1 MTPVT
6 QRAAR
11 IAAAAIITV
20 GTLTACSTTS
30 DQSGAGSDASAT
42 PTTSVSTETTSA
54 TPSSTGSPAA
64 STAQPSASASANPGD
79 IMFAQMMIPHHQQ
92 AIEMA
97 DMALAKS
104 DASAKVKQ
112 LATDIKKAQDPEIAT
127 MRGWL
132 TSWGAAPSASPS
144 GMHDGHGMGHGGGM
158 MSAAEMEELQ
168 AAKGSEFDRLWL
180 TMMIR
185 HHEGA
190 VTMSEQVLQTTQQ
203 PEVRTLAQDI
213 ITAQKAAIA
222 TMRDL
227 L

>member
-1 MTPVT
+1 
-6 QRAAR
+6 
-11 IAAAAIITV
+11 
-20 GTLTACSTTS
+20 
-30 DQSGAGSDASAT
+30 
-42 PTTSVSTETTSA
+42 
-54 TPSSTGSPAA
+54 
-64 STAQPSASASANPGD
+64 
-79 IMFAQMMIPHHQQ
+79 
-92 AIEMA
+92 
-97 DMALAKS
+97 
-104 DASAKVKQ
+104 
-112 LATDIKKAQDPEIAT
+112 
-127 MRGWL
+127 
-132 TSWGAAPSASPS
+132 
-144 GMHDGHGMGHGGGM
+144 

-213 ITAQKAAIA
+213 IAAQKAEIA